1 MHDSQN
7 PEPRVPRSRVL
18 WPRAVTFTATLAWHH
33 LRSDPARLPLLALR
47 LMPGPVRT
55 SARAVSARSGAL
67 PRAYS
72 LWDQGRREE
81 AREVLLSAATNSPP
95 RRVGRLVSAALAA
108 GDADTA
114 RELVERIPPGPHR
127 TSAEY
132 RTALATGRA
141 VPASPSVSPDRHG
154 FTLTRGAPTRPDDT
168 VNAQRPATGSDD
180 DEGWRVAADPGR
192 PGAGVRVL
200 HLVTNA
206 LPHTNAGYTQRTHRI
221 AVAQREAGMDVHVAT
236 RAGYPLTKGVPD
248 PRTLVRVDGIPYHR
262 LLPWTA
268 PGGHADELAAG
279 LRMASELVEVVRP
292 DVLHAASNHHNARLA
307 LELGRRFGLPV
318 VYEVRGFLEE
328 SWLSRDPSRSVDDAF
343 YQAERASE
351 TECMLA
357 ADLVVTLG
365 ETMRADIEAR
375 GVPRERL
382 LVVPNAVDE
391 SFLDPLPSGDEVRKG
406 LGIGPEE
413 FVVGTTT
420 SCFGYEGLDV
430 LLDAVAAMRERG
442 EPAHALVVGDGPELA
457 TLRDRAQRLGLTG
470 AAHFPGRVP
479 ADRVRHHHAA
489 LDVFAVPRLD
499 ERVCRMVTPLKP
511 VEAMAG
517 GLPVVASD
525 LPALRE
531 IVEPGVSGEL
541 IPAGESARLADVLTN
556 LAYSHQKRT
565 SYGQAGQERVG
576 ANRTWTEAAYRYSQ
590 AYRVLIRKMSEP
602 GQNP

>member
-1 MHDSQN
+1 M
-7 PEPRVPRSRVL
+7 
-18 WPRAVTFTATLAWHH
+18 TFTATLAWQH
-33 LRSDPARLPLLALR
+33 LRAEPARLPLLAAR
-47 LMPGPVRT
+47 LMPGPLRG
-55 SARAVSARSGAL
+55 SARAVAARSGAL
-67 PRAYS
+67 PRAYA

-81 AREVLLSAATNSPP
+81 AREVLLATARRSSP
-95 RRVGRLVSAALAA
+95 RGVARLVSAALAA

-114 RELVERIPPGPHR
+114 RDLVERIPPGSHR
-127 TSAEY
+127 TAAEY

-141 VPASPSVSPDRHG
+141 VPASLSVSPDRHG
-154 FTLTRGAPTRPDDT
+154 ITLTRGAPTRPDDT
-168 VNAQRPATGSDD
+168 VNARRPASAGS
-180 DEGWRVAADPGR
+180 AP
-192 PGAGVRVL
+192 RVL

-221 AVAQREAGMDVHVAT
+221 AVAQREAGMDVHVVS

-248 PRTLVRVDGIPYHR
+248 PRTLVEVDGVSYHR

-268 PGGHADELAAG
+268 PADHAEELRVG
-279 LRMASELVEVVRP
+279 LRLASDLVEAVRP

-307 LELGRRFGLPV
+307 LELGRRFDLPV

-343 YQAERASE
+343 YQAERAAE

-365 ETMRADIEAR
+365 EAMRADIEAR

-382 LVVPNAVDE
+382 LVVPNAVDT
-391 SFLDPLPSGDEVRKG
+391 SFLEPLPSGVEVREG
-406 LGIGPEE
+406 LGIDPED

-420 SCFGYEGLDV
+420 SCFGYEGLEV
-430 LLDAVAAMRERG
+430 LLDAVTLLRGRG
-442 EPAHALVVGDGPELA
+442 EPVHALIVGDGPELPA
-457 TLRDRAQRLGLTG
+457 LRARAERSG
-470 AAHFPGRVP
+470 AAGSMHFTGRVP
-479 ADRVRHHHAA
+479 ADRVRHHHGA
-489 LDVFAVPRLD
+489 LDVFAVPRRD
-499 ERVCRMVTPLKP
+499 ERVCRLVTPLKP

-531 IVEPGVSGEL
+531 IVEPGVTGEL
-541 IPAGESARLADVLTN
+541 IPSGDSARLADVIIN
-556 LAYSHQKRT
+556 LAYSRRKRT
-565 SYGQAGQERVG
+565 SYGRAGQERVG
-576 ANRTWTEAAYRYSQ
+576 TDRTWAEAAYRYDH
-590 AYRVLIRKMSEP
+590 AYRVLMRKMSGP

>member
-1 MHDSQN
+1 
-7 PEPRVPRSRVL
+7 
-18 WPRAVTFTATLAWHH
+18 VTFTASLAWHH
-33 LRSDPARLPLLALR
+33 LRSDPARLPLLAPR
-47 LMPGPVRT
+47 LMPGPLRT
-55 SARAVSARSGAL
+55 AARAVAARSGAL
-67 PRAYS
+67 PRAYA

-81 AREVLLSAATNSPP
+81 ARETLVSAARGASP
-95 RRVGRLVSAALAA
+95 RRVGRLVAAALAA

-114 RELVERIPPGPHR
+114 RELVEHIPPGPHR
-127 TSAEY
+127 TVAEH

-154 FTLTRGAPTRPDDT
+154 ITLTRGAPTRPDDT
-168 VNAQRPATGSDD
+168 VNAQRPA
-180 DEGWRVAADPGR
+180 R
-192 PGAGVRVL
+192 PGSGVRVL

-221 AVAQREAGMDVHVAT
+221 AVAQREAGTDAHVAT
-236 RAGYPLTKGVPD
+236 RAGYPLTKGVLD
-248 PRTLVRVDGIPYHR
+248 PRSMVRVDGIPYHR

-268 PGGHADELAAG
+268 PGDHAEELRAG
-279 LRMASELVEVVRP
+279 LRLASELVEELRP

-307 LELGRRFGLPV
+307 LELGRRYGLPV

-343 YQAERASE
+343 YRAERASE

-365 ETMRADIEAR
+365 EAMRADIEAR

-391 SFLDPLPSGDEVRKG
+391 SFLEPLPSGAGVREG

-420 SCFGYEGLDV
+420 SCFGYEGLGV
-430 LLDAVAAMRERG
+430 LLDAVALMRERG
-442 EPAHALVVGDGPELA
+442 DRAHALVVGDGPELA
-457 TLRDRAQRLGLTG
+457 TLRDRAERLGLAG
-470 AAHFPGRVP
+470 AAHFTGRVP
-479 ADRVRHHHAA
+479 AERVRHHHAA
-489 LDVFAVPRLD
+489 LDVFVVPRLD
-499 ERVCRMVTPLKP
+499 ERVCRLVTPLKP

-525 LPALRE
+525 LAALRE
-531 IVEPGVSGEL
+531 IVEPGVTGEL
-541 IPAGESARLADVLTN
+541 IPAGESAGLADVLTN

-565 SYGQAGQERVG
+565 SYGRAGQERVG
-576 ANRTWTEAAYRYSQ
+576 ANRTWTEAVYRYSQ

>member
-1 MHDSQN
+1 M
-7 PEPRVPRSRVL
+7 
-18 WPRAVTFTATLAWHH
+18 TFTATLAWHH

-442 EPAHALVVGDGPELA
+442 ERAHALVVGDGPELA
-457 TLRDRAQRLGLTG
+457 TLRDRARRLGLTG

>member
-1 MHDSQN
+1 M
-7 PEPRVPRSRVL
+7 
-18 WPRAVTFTATLAWHH
+18 TFILSLAWQH

-47 LMPGPVRT
+47 LAPGPPRRA
-55 SARAVSARSGAL
+55 ARALATRAGGRA
-67 PRAYS
+67 RAYA
-72 LWDQGRREE
+72 LWDQGRRDD
-81 AREVLLSAATNSPP
+81 AREAVLAAASGAPP
-95 RRVGRLVSAALAA
+95 RRVGRLVAACLAA

-114 RELVERIPPGPHR
+114 RELVERLPEGALR
-127 TSAEY
+127 EAAEY

-141 VPASPSVSPDRHG
+141 VPASPSTSPDRHG
-154 FTLTRGAPTRPDDT
+154 ITLTRDARTRPDDT
-168 VNAQRPATGSDD
+168 VNARRPEVPSG
-180 DEGWRVAADPGR
+180 ERWRVAGDPSS
-192 PGAGVRVL
+192 PGSGLRVL

-248 PRTLVRVDGIPYHR
+248 PRTLVRLDGVSYHR
-262 LLPWTA
+262 LIPWTA
-268 PGGHADELAAG
+268 PADSARELEAG
-279 LRMASELVEVVRP
+279 VRLASALVETVRP
-292 DVLHAASNHHNARLA
+292 HVLHAASNHHNARLA

-343 YQAERASE
+343 YRAERASE
-351 TECMLA
+351 TECMLS

-365 ETMRADIEAR
+365 EAMRADIEAR
-375 GVPRERL
+375 GVARERL
-382 LVVPNAVDE
+382 LVVPNAVDA
-391 SFLDPLPSGDEVRKG
+391 SFLEPLPPGEGVRRE
-406 LGIGPEE
+406 LGIGAEE

-430 LLDAVAAMRERG
+430 LLEAVALMRERG
-442 EPAHALVVGDGPELA
+442 ESAHALVVGDGPELPA
-457 TLRDRAQRLGLTG
+457 LRARAASLGLEG

-479 ADRVRHHHAA
+479 ADRVRAHHAA
-489 LDVFAVPRLD
+489 LDVFAVPRRD
-499 ERVCRMVTPLKP
+499 ERVCRLVTPLKP

-531 IVEPGVSGEL
+531 IVEPGVTGEL
-541 IPAGESARLADVLTN
+541 IPAGESACLADVLTK
-556 LAYSHQKRT
+556 LAYSREKRA
-565 SYGQAGQERVG
+565 SYGRAGRSLVG
-576 ANRTWTEAAYRYSQ
+576 ADRTWTEAAYRYNQ
-590 AYRVLIRKMSEP
+590 AYRVLIRKMTEP

>member
-1 MHDSQN
+1 M
-7 PEPRVPRSRVL
+7 
-18 WPRAVTFTATLAWHH
+18 TFTASLAWHH
-33 LRSDPARLPLLALR
+33 LRSDPARLPLLAPR
-47 LMPGPVRT
+47 LLPGPVRGA
-55 SARAVSARSGAL
+55 ARTVAARSGAL
-67 PRAYS
+67 PRAYA

-81 AREVLLSAATNSPP
+81 ARGVLLSAAGGASP
-95 RRVGRLVSAALAA
+95 RKVGRLVAAALAA

-127 TSAEY
+127 TTAEH

-154 FTLTRGAPTRPDDT
+154 FTLTRDAPTRPDDT
-168 VNAQRPATGSDD
+168 VNAQRPARTAGEAAGTTPGADD
-180 DEGWRVAADPGR
+180 DRTWRVASERVASDPAR

-206 LPHTNAGYTQRTHRI
+206 LPHTNAGYTQRTHKI

-236 RAGYPLTKGVPD
+236 RAGYPLTKGKLD
-248 PRTLVRVDGIPYHR
+248 ARTLVRVDGIPYHR
-262 LLPWTA
+262 LLPWAA
-268 PGGHADELAAG
+268 PRDHVEELEAG
-279 LRMASELVEVVRP
+279 LRLASKLVEALRP

-307 LELGRRFGLPV
+307 LELGRRYDIPV

-343 YQAERASE
+343 YRAERASE

-365 ETMRADIEAR
+365 EAMRADIEAR

-382 LVVPNAVDE
+382 LVVPNAVE
-391 SFLDPLPSGDEVRKG
+391 ASFLEPLPPGGGVREG
-406 LGIGPEE
+406 LGIGREE

-420 SCFGYEGLDV
+420 SCFGYEGLEV
-430 LLDAVAAMRERG
+430 LLDAVASMRAQG
-442 EPAHALVVGDGPELA
+442 ESAHALIVGDGPELA
-457 TLRDRAQRLGLTG
+457 TLRDRAERLGLAG

-499 ERVCRMVTPLKP
+499 ERVCRLVTPLKP

-541 IPAGESARLADVLTN
+541 IPAGESACLADVLTK
-556 LAYSHQKRT
+556 LAYSHEKRT
-565 SYGQAGQERVG
+565 SYGRAGQERVG
-576 ANRTWTEAAYRYSQ
+576 AKRTWTQAVYRYNQ
-590 AYRVLIRKMSEP
+590 AYRVLIRKMSGP